1 MLTLIVKIK
10 NIVQRKEVFIMAITL
25 LRNRTPFE
33 GFTSWFDTI
42 DTFFDT
48 GFGELPELKWRPAI
62 DVEEK
67 DGTYLLRADLPGM
80 KKKDI
85 HIELHN
91 GYLTLRG
98 ERRSEHEEE
107 EDTYRRVERT
117 YGSFER
123 TFRVPEGVTHKDIH
137 AKYKDGVLELTVPT
151 PKVEKPKTVELKI
164 E

>member
-1 MLTLIVKIK
+1 
-10 NIVQRKEVFIMAITL
+10 MAITL
-25 LRNRTPFE
+25 LRQRKPFE
-33 GFTSWFDTI
+33 GLSNWFDNI
-42 DTFFDT
+42 DTWFDT
-48 GFGELPELKWRPAI
+48 GFGDLPEMKWRPAI

-67 DGTYLLRADLPGM
+67 DGTYFLRADLPGM

-107 EDTYRRVERT
+107 KNTYRSIERT
-117 YGSFER
+117 YGTFER
-123 TFRVPEGVTHKDIH
+123 TFRVPEGVTEKDIH
-137 AKYKDGVLELTVPT
+137 AKYQDGVLELTVPT
-151 PKVEKPKTVELKI
+151 PKVEKTKTVEVKI